1 MADLWTIKYRA
12 LKMSAGEVFEVQA
25 LEPSKA
31 LTDFLGSYREDV
43 AEIRQPDVSL
53 ILTNGCILKFTKT
66 IHKGLLRKEVERVR
80 FHSPNY
86 AFDLS
91 APQSDAV
98 KRIQELTGWNLKQTR
113 AFVSKVYRD
122 NDRRHR
128 REKKML
134 DAARK
139 KEAKVK
145 GSLTRSGRGTAS

>member
-1 MADLWTIKYRA
+1 MDLWTIRYRA
-12 LKMSAGEVFEVQA
+12 LEMSAGEVFEVQA

-31 LTDFLGSYREDV
+31 LTDFLGSHREEV
-43 AEIRQPDVSL
+43 AEIRQQPEVSL

-66 IHKGLLRKEVERVR
+66 IDKRLLRREVERVR
-80 FHSPNY
+80 FLSPNY
-86 AFDLS
+86 ADVS

-122 NDRRHR
+122 NDLIHR

-139 KEAKVK
+139 KLAKVK